1 LGVFTKSWY
10 AGGTALAAALLVLGS
25 TPALADPMST
35 FPVTVTAQPQ
45 YRLGDPVDVTFE
57 LHNPTGQDYSLLV
70 WDTPLERLDREVGR
84 YVTVRHGSRALRYEG
99 RMVKRKAAPEASS
112 YRTVQAGATVRETV
126 DLSTAFAFTE
136 PGTYTVTLDSRIRDA
151 VPGAVRGARTQL
163 TGLDLDAVTATFEVL
178 PGGQPRPTV
187 AAKLRQANPRTVLG
201 PKFRH
206 MSDGQEREVRKAIP
220 KADDYVDKSIDL
232 LNDDPRSSH
241 YKKWFGKWNEDRY
254 KLVKSHYRKIDHDA
268 DDTTY
273 DGDCD
278 DDSYAYVYP
287 DYPDHIWLCKAFWDA
302 PTTGDDSQA
311 GTIVHEQS
319 HFTVN
324 GGTEDFAYGHE
335 ACKNLA
341 EDHPGKA
348 VMNADSHEYFAEKI
362 D

>member
-1 LGVFTKSWY
+1 
-10 AGGTALAAALLVLGS
+10 
-25 TPALADPMST
+25 
-35 FPVTVTAQPQ
+35 
-45 YRLGDPVDVTFE
+45 
-57 LHNPTGQDYSLLV
+57 
-70 WDTPLERLDREVGR
+70 
-84 YVTVRHGSRALRYEG
+84 
-99 RMVKRKAAPEASS
+99 MVK
-112 YRTVQAGATVRETV
+112 
-126 DLSTAFAFTE
+126 
-136 PGTYTVTLDSRIRDA
+136 
-151 VPGAVRGARTQL
+151 
-163 TGLDLDAVTATFEVL
+163 
-178 PGGQPRPTV
+178 
-187 AAKLRQANPRTVLG
+187 
-201 PKFRH
+201 
-206 MSDGQEREVRKAIP
+206 RKAIP
-220 KADDYVDKSIDL
+220 KADDYVDKTIDL